1 MSKLSAVTSNPLIKE
16 FAQGIARSS
25 IQPIADFL
33 APTVNVPKAVGRYKV
48 YDAAARRF
56 QIPNTLRAIGGEATR
71 IAFTASDAS
80 YQCEPRALDYP
91 VDYLEQ
97 YEGEGLEDALKEA
110 MVAVSELASLD
121 HEKRVV
127 DLATGAVA
135 ATNKTWNSSADPIA
149 DIDAAIRQIMLN
161 INYGSLMDIG
171 VLFGVD
177 AWLIFKNHV
186 NVRKDLPIGRK
197 RDNLQVVDQSAARAM
212 LLGEPETRVSFMAY
226 NSAKEGKTPSPS
238 FVMGSDV
245 FVFARK
251 AQPTRRDPSFM
262 KTFRLQ
268 NRYLVPGSYERE
280 DGRGEVAKFDWSED
294 PRVTNSAAAVRLH
307 VSTT

>member
-25 IQPIADFL
+25 IQPVADFL

-48 YDAAARRF
+48 YDAEARRF
-56 QIPNTLRAIGGEATR
+56 QIPNTLRAIGGPATR
-71 IAFTASDAS
+71 IAFTAADAA

-97 YEGEGLEDALKEA
+97 YEGQDLEDALKEA

-127 DLATGAVA
+127 DLAIGAVA
-135 ATNKTWNSSADPIA
+135 QTAKTWNSGADPIA

-177 AWLIFKNHV
+177 AWLLFKNHP
-186 NVRKDLPIGRK
+186 NVRKDLPIGRRK
-197 RDNLQVVDQSAARAM
+197 DNLQVVDQSAARAM
-212 LLGEPETRVSFMAY
+212 LLGEPEIRVSFMAY
-226 NSAKEGKTPSPS
+226 NSAKEGKTPSPA
-238 FVMGSDV
+238 FVLGSDI
-245 FVFARK
+245 FIFARK

-294 PRVTNSAAAVRLH
+294 PKVVNTAAAVRLH
-307 VSTT
+307 VSST